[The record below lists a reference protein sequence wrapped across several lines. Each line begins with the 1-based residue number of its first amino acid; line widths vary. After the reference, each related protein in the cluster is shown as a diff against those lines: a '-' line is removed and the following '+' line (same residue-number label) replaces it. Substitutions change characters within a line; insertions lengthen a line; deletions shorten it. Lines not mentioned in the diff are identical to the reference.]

1 MTKVTTIIST
11 EDYVAK
17 MVNGKYHSLKYVGN
31 HTPLFTLQ
39 YEGKYLQVKGYN
51 YDNYFELEE
60 AERQK
65 VQIVDILEQVQSI
78 EKGFYN
84 D

>member
-11 EDYVAK
+11 KDYIAK

-31 HTPLFTLQ
+31 HTPLFTLG
-39 YEGKYLQVKGYN
+39 YNGDYLQVEAWD

-60 AERQK
+60 AEQQK
-65 VQIVDILEQVQSI
+65 AQVADILEQIKSI